1 MTTLNIALS
10 ADSIP
15 HMLKA
20 TQQQTGGRWLVEAD
34 ELAWDL
40 QQSFGVW
47 QSRCL
52 QVREGLDLVL
62 TRANLQEEVTFVET
76 IDNVSKWAI
85 RFCLS
90 GHAVQRLQGHNVE
103 LSLRPGINLIGH
115 MAGNLETQTH
125 YKVNQAVEI
134 LTIAIQPGL
143 FESLILPG
151 QKSLNFGQTASIKT
165 AEAELQITAN
175 QTTPAMLTA
184 LHKIM
189 TCPYEGHLKRLY
201 LESQILELVVM
212 KLAQMQQDSALMQFK
227 FKADDVERLYR
238 AREILMQNLAYP
250 PSLKGLAQQAEMNDF
265 KLKSGFRQVFGTT
278 VFGFLHQCRMEKAQ
292 WLLEQGAASVAQ
304 VAQTVG
310 YASPSQF
317 SAAFKRKFGVTP
329 RAYRAL

>member
-15 HMLKA
+15 SMLQA
-20 TQQQTGGRWLVEAD
+20 TQQQTGGRWRIEAD

-52 QVREGLDLVL
+52 QVRDGLDLVL
-62 TRANLQEEVTFVET
+62 TRANLQEAVTFVET
-76 IDNVSKWAI
+76 FDKLSNWAI

-90 GHAVQRLQGHNVE
+90 GRAVQRLQGHNVE
-103 LSLRPGINLIGH
+103 FSIRPGINLIGF
-115 MAGNLETQTH
+115 MSGNLQTTTA
-125 YKVNQAVEI
+125 YEANQAVEI
-134 LTIAIQPGL
+134 LTIGIQPGL
-143 FESLILPG
+143 FESLVLPD
-151 QKSLNFGQTASIKT
+151 QKSLNFGQTASVKT

-189 TCPYEGHLKRLY
+189 TCPYEGNLKRLY
-201 LESQILELVVM
+201 LESQILELIVM
-212 KLAQMQQDSALMQFK
+212 KLAQMHQDKALMQFK
-227 FKADDVERLYR
+227 FKSDDVERLYR
-238 AREILMQNLAYP
+238 AREILMQNLACP
-250 PSLKGLAQQAEMNDF
+250 PSLKELAHQVEMNDF
-265 KLKSGFRQVFGTT
+265 KLKSGFQQVFCTT
-278 VFGFLHQCRMEKAQ
+278 VFGYLHQCRMEKAQ

-304 VAQTVG
+304 VAQSVG

-317 SAAFKRKFGVTP
+317 SAAFKRKFGITP
-329 RAYRAL
+329 RAYKSL